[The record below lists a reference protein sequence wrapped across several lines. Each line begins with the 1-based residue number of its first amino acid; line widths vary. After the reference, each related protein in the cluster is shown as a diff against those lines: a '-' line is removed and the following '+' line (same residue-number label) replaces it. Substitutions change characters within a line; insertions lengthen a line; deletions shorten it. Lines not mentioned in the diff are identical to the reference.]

1 MVQITKENKEFIQK
15 RLVNHTI
22 KELKKSCIIIE
33 ENYNFLM
40 ATNLIDEPV
49 KEKIIID
56 LKKDIAEILS
66 I

>member
-22 KELKKSCIIIE
+22 KELKKCSIIIE

-40 ATNLIDEPV
+40 STNLIDESV

-56 LKKDIAEILS
+56 LKKDIAEILN

>member
-1 MVQITKENKEFIQK
+1 MLQITKENKEFIQK
-15 RLVNHTI
+15 RLVHHTI

-40 ATNLIDEPV
+40 ETNLIDESV

-56 LKKDIAEILS
+56 LKKDIAKILNL
-66 I
+66 